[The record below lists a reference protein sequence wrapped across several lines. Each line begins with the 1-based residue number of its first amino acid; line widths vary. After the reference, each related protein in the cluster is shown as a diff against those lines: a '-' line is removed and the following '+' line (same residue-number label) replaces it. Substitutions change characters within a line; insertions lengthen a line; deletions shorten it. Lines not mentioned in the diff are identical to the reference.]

1 MKKYQNE
8 LLGLSRTEIQNVWNN
23 VWNEIQK
30 LNPLED
36 TEKLVELNRK
46 FDKCVE
52 AIYAVDCGDH
62 WVVNSA
68 SRVNGKHRTYKVKKG
83 SCQGTP
89 TRSSQ
94 YRVQGLYLEK
104 EVQL

>member
-1 MKKYQNE
+1 MMNYQNE
-8 LLGLSRTEIQNVWNN
+8 LLGLSRAEIRKVWAYVWSEIQR
-23 VWNEIQK
+23 
-30 LNPLED
+30 LDPLED
-36 TEKLVELNRK
+36 TEKLVELNKR

-52 AIYAVDCGDH
+52 AIYAMDCGDY
-62 WVVNSA
+62 WVVSTA

-94 YRVQGLYLEK
+94 YKFQGINLE
-104 EVQL
+104 EE

>member
-8 LLGLSRTEIQNVWNN
+8 LLGKTREEIIKVWDNVWTQIQNLDPMKDI
-23 VWNEIQK
+23 NE
-30 LNPLED
+30 
-36 TEKLVELNRK
+36 LVELNKK

-62 WVVNSA
+62 WEVNTA

-83 SCQGTP
+83 SCQGSP

-94 YRVQGLYLEK
+94 YRVQGIYLEG
-104 EVQL
+104 

>member
-46 FDKCVE
+46 YDKCVE
-52 AIYAVDCGDH
+52 VIYAVDCGSY
-62 WVVNSA
+62 WKVTRA
-68 SRVNGKHRTYKVKKG
+68 SRVNENNWTYKVKKE
-83 SCQGTP
+83 S
-89 TRSSQ
+89 
-94 YRVQGLYLEK
+94 
-104 EVQL
+104 